1 MHGLLHPKSDAD
13 GVYLSREMGGRGF
26 INCKGC
32 IRMEEN
38 NLGWYVRNSVKPL
51 IEGVKAAETIEYNN
65 VVNKKEFRELDEG
78 KEGTMEKQKNV
89 WIVCKRNA
97 RNNRLER
104 NMELAEKS

>member
-1 MHGLLHPKSDAD
+1 M
-13 GVYLSREMGGRGF
+13 
-26 INCKGC
+26 
-32 IRMEEN
+32 
-38 NLGWYVRNSVKPL
+38 

-65 VVNKKEFRELDEG
+65 VVNKKEFRELDDG

>member
-1 MHGLLHPKSDAD
+1 M
-13 GVYLSREMGGRGF
+13 
-26 INCKGC
+26 
-32 IRMEEN
+32 
-38 NLGWYVRNSVKPL
+38 
-51 IEGVKAAETIEYNN
+51 IEGVKAAETIEYNS

>member
-1 MHGLLHPKSDAD
+1 M
-13 GVYLSREMGGRGF
+13 
-26 INCKGC
+26 
-32 IRMEEN
+32 
-38 NLGWYVRNSVKPL
+38 
-51 IEGVKAAETIEYNN
+51 KAAETIEYNN